1 MLNISF
7 TLSIAIIDRSTF
19 CVHSYILIPNHGN
32 TESKTERTLS
42 ILWSDVQHTNA
53 DKVSLPCNQAVVWN
67 DEPKKP
73 KEKLQLG
80 GIPGDVK
87 ILSAGISEKICEPL

>member
-1 MLNISF
+1 MVKRASDE
-7 TLSIAIIDRSTF
+7 ADKR
-19 CVHSYILIPNHGN
+19 NHGN

-67 DEPKKP
+67 DVPKKP